1 MSAIHKPGQIRI
13 GLITDEPIRLAGLL
27 SIFNQ
32 PAEKGHDQLVPV
44 TGSIEFLLSEP
55 NVEYFVV
62 DLISSSIS
70 LQTLN
75 MIRRARPGVPVI
87 VVGPEGDDNLV
98 LEAIIAGAR
107 AYIEPSARLE
117 SVRYAIDVVTGGSIW
132 APRRL
137 LSKLIDRLLKVSDSS
152 LTNDPHLTERE
163 HQVLDLI
170 LKAHSNREIA
180 RQLGIEERTVKAHV
194 GHLMRKTGAENRIE
208 LSMRVLNPSLSTGL
222 GIGDRRQEERR
233 KTERRTDDSNEES

>member
-1 MSAIHKPGQIRI
+1 MSVIRNPGHIRI
-13 GLITDEPIRLAGLL
+13 GLITDEPIRLAGLV
-27 SIFNQ
+27 SIFDL
-32 PAEKGHDQLVPV
+32 PAQKRHAQLVPV
-44 TGSIEFLLSEP
+44 TGSMEFLLSDA
-55 NVEYFVV
+55 NVEYLVV

-75 MIRRARPGVPVI
+75 VIRRARPTVPLI

-107 AYIEPSARLE
+107 AYLEPTAGPEAVRTAIE
-117 SVRYAIDVVTGGSIW
+117 VVTGGSIW

-170 LKAHSNREIA
+170 LQARSNRDIA
-180 RQLGIEERTVKAHV
+180 RQLCIEERTVKAHV
-194 GHLMRKTGAENRIE
+194 GRLMRKTGAENRIE
-208 LSMRVLNPSLSTGL
+208 LSMRALNPSLSAGL
-222 GIGDRRQEERR
+222 GIGDRRHGERHQA
-233 KTERRTDDSNEES
+233 ERSNDDSTDES

>member
-1 MSAIHKPGQIRI
+1 MCAIRKPGQIRI
-13 GLITDEPIRLAGLL
+13 GLFTDEPIRLEGLV
-27 SIFNQ
+27 SIFEQ
-32 PAEKGHDQLVPV
+32 PAEKGNSQLVPV
-44 TGSIEFLLSEP
+44 TGSMEFLLSEAK
-55 NVEYFVV
+55 VEYLVV

-75 MIRRARPGVPVI
+75 VIRRARPAVRLI

-107 AYIEPSARLE
+107 AFLDPTAGPETVRVAIE
-117 SVRYAIDVVTGGSIW
+117 VVTSGSIW

-163 HQVLDLI
+163 RQVLELI
-170 LKAHSNREIA
+170 LEAQSNREIA

-194 GHLMRKTGAENRIE
+194 GRLMRKTGAENRIE
-208 LSMRVLNPSLSTGL
+208 LSMRALNPAVSASL
-222 GIGDRRQEERR
+222 GIGDRRREDRRKAERR
-233 KTERRTDDSNEES
+233 MDDLAEES